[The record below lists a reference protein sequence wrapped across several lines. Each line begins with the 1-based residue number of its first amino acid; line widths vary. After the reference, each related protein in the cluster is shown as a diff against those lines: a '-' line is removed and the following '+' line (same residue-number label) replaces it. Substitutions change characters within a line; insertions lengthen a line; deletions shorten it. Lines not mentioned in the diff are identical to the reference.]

1 MFCSVFQN
9 ETENVQ
15 IGKPTED
22 RDMVKSTSN
31 CGELSQD
38 WSAWPWIASV
48 HYSKEKDGTQCLG
61 DNRQTRG
68 PNIHSRQCSGMITV

>member
-38 WSAWPWIASV
+38 WSA
-48 HYSKEKDGTQCLG
+48 
-61 DNRQTRG
+61 
-68 PNIHSRQCSGMITV
+68 